1 VKHIVIVGGGFGG
14 VTAARRLSALKGF
27 RITVISD
34 SATFRYSPALYRV
47 ATGYKRQQA
56 VMSLPKVL
64 GYLHDIEFVEAKVTS
79 INREKRI
86 IITEKNVRYEYDFA
100 VLALGVITT
109 YFDIPGIEEY
119 AYGIKTPGGL
129 REFHTHLHQELID
142 HKKPDPNYI
151 VVGGGPTGVEL
162 AAGLTYYL
170 KTIVHRH
177 KLRNSKINIEL
188 VEAADRILPTMSP
201 RASRIVT
208 KRLQKLGVKIM
219 TGQKVEAE
227 TSRSLHVNG
236 RSIPTQTVVWTAG
249 VTNNPF
255 YKENETQFRFSKRG
269 KIIVDEFLTVDDH
282 VYVIG
287 DNAETPHSGMAQ
299 VAIMQAEYVGE
310 DMARRQHRITRK
322 PYHDTPPT
330 YVVPVGKQWAI
341 LQRGPMVF
349 GGMIAAMVRSFADL
363 IGYADVLGWGHSFRM
378 WLQSDDL
385 EETCTVCRLAIKQEQ
400 SQ

>member
-1 VKHIVIVGGGFGG
+1 MKHIVIVGGGFGG
-14 VTAARRLSALKGF
+14 VTAARRLSAIKGVH
-27 RITVISD
+27 ITLISD

-64 GYLHDIEFVEAKVTS
+64 GYLRDIEFVEAKITKIDRKKKQIFTS
-79 INREKRI
+79 DNKH
-86 IITEKNVRYEYDFA
+86 YAYDYA
-100 VLALGVITT
+100 VLSLGVVTT
-109 YFDIPGIEEY
+109 YFGIPGIEEY

-142 HKKPDPNYI
+142 HKKPDPNYM

-170 KTIVHRH
+170 RTIVHRH
-177 KLRNSKINIEL
+177 HLRNTKIRIDL
-188 VEAADRILPTMSP
+188 VEAADRILPTMSA
-201 RASRIVT
+201 RASRLAT
-208 KRLQKLGVKIM
+208 RRLEKLGVTIM
-219 TGQKVEAE
+219 TGQKVESE

-236 RSIPTQTVVWTAG
+236 KSIPTQTVVWTAG

-255 YKENETQFRFSKRG
+255 YKENEGQFIFSKRG
-269 KIIVDEFLTVDDH
+269 KIVVDEFLTVDES

-310 DMARRQHRITRK
+310 DLARRLGHVTRK

-330 YVVPVGKQWAI
+330 YVVPVGKKWAI
-341 LQRGPMVF
+341 LQRGPVVF
-349 GGMIAAMVRSFADL
+349 GGAVAAMMRSFADL

-385 EETCTVCRLAIKQEQ
+385 EETCEVCRLAIKQERLQ
-400 SQ
+400 